1 MGTQIIEARNK
12 VHKVEAQNKK
22 TRKVGANNSAI
33 KKKTLKGEQTIHR
46 VKQSDQKQ
54 RSMSPISGE
63 TADFVMVPQI
73 L

>member
-46 VKQSDQKQ
+46 VTRNKGPCPPSVV
-54 RSMSPISGE
+54 RL
-63 TADFVMVPQI
+63 QI